1 MNLIYL
7 LLKKSKLLFLLATLA
22 SILTGI
28 GNILLIALINN
39 LIDRN
44 IVSASQ
50 IGYFCLVIFLLAIA
64 SLSAQTLLTYLTQNT
79 VYDLRLSLINK
90 VINSPLEQLERVG
103 SSKLLAVLGA
113 DIQAISSGCSFLP
126 DILTDLIIVI
136 SCIIYLFYLNLAV
149 FGAILSLLF
158 CGIIGYQLL
167 ETKAKQI
174 LIVARNEEDNLYQH
188 FQELI
193 GGIKELKLHNR
204 QKTSFIKQDICATA
218 KSCRQKNISGQI
230 IFAVGETWGR
240 TIFFIAIGVIL
251 FILPSWIELN
261 FQQLADY
268 IIVIIFMARPI
279 ESIIN
284 LIPAIGKAN
293 IALMKINSL
302 ELASEDKFFQYNQR
316 RELLTRINNL
326 EINNLSYRY
335 HNRES
340 DDDFSLKAL
349 DLNLTPGKIIFFIG
363 GNGSGKSTLAKL
375 ITGLYR
381 PTQGTIKLN
390 GIEISNA
397 NLNWYCQHFSAIF
410 ADFYLFNRL
419 LDYEKQSRRLEQTIS
434 EYLVKLNLEHKVHFT
449 NGRFSTIALSEG
461 QRKRLALLVTY
472 LEDRPIYLFD
482 EWAAEQDP
490 RFREIF
496 YTQILSE
503 LRNQGKIILAITHDD
518 KYFYLADQIIKLDR
532 GRVQVE

>member
-1 MNLIYL
+1 MP
-7 LLKKSKLLFLLATLA
+7 
-22 SILTGI
+22 
-28 GNILLIALINN
+28 
-39 LIDRN
+39 
-44 IVSASQ
+44 SA
-50 IGYFCLVIFLLAIA
+50 
-64 SLSAQTLLTYLTQNT
+64 
-79 VYDLRLSLINK
+79 
-90 VINSPLEQLERVG
+90 
-103 SSKLLAVLGA
+103 
-113 DIQAISSGCSFLP
+113 
-126 DILTDLIIVI
+126 
-136 SCIIYLFYLNLAV
+136 
-149 FGAILSLLF
+149 
-158 CGIIGYQLL
+158 
-167 ETKAKQI
+167 
-174 LIVARNEEDNLYQH
+174 
-188 FQELI
+188 
-193 GGIKELKLHNR
+193 
-204 QKTSFIKQDICATA
+204 
-218 KSCRQKNISGQI
+218 
-230 IFAVGETWGR
+230 
-240 TIFFIAIGVIL
+240 
-251 FILPSWIELN
+251 IELN
-261 FQQLADY
+261 FKQLADY

-302 ELASEDKFFQYNQR
+302 ELASENKALQVNQQ
-316 RELLTRINNL
+316 RELLTTINSL

-340 DDDFSLKAL
+340 DDNFSLKAI
-349 DLNLTPGKIIFFIG
+349 DFNLTPGKIVFFIG

-397 NLNWYCQHFSAIF
+397 NLNWYRQHFSAIF
-410 ADFYLFNRL
+410 ADFYLFDRL
-419 LDYEKQSRRLEQTIS
+419 LGYENYSHRLEQTIS

-449 NGRFSTIALSEG
+449 NGRFSTVALSQG

-503 LRNQGKIILAITHDD
+503 LKSQGKIILAITHDD
-518 KYFYLADQIIKLDR
+518 RYFDIADRIIKLDR
-532 GRVQVE
+532 GRVRDE